1 MREKCKSI
9 LAKIISVF
17 AILSIIGFPSC
28 SFLNSFDDSP
38 SSNTIEINSLSF
50 AKTSLQTQ
58 VGGME
63 YISVAVKPS
72 KEQKNISLKWD
83 YDKSIIECDSS
94 SNWGVTIKGL
104 AEGKTTL
111 RCSYG
116 GYEATCL
123 VAVEGVAENYEVTT
137 EPYIYSN
144 YSVLQTSPGV
154 SEKVFVSL
162 YGGDVSD
169 IDGYTWTVD
178 NPAVASIQPTG
189 QYCIITAK
197 DAGYARIKITHT
209 KAAYPYYMGV
219 YVFADA
225 TEVSYITTSNNIIT
239 MNQDDGDKAIS
250 VSLVNGKDGSLDSQ
264 FAWEIINEKDEES
277 PISLSCNEN
286 NAVISPKHGGN
297 CTLRVTHPDS
307 AYPLDILCRVIS
319 IVKNVYIQPSTSVIT
334 LTGEAE
340 QTITSEL
347 VNLNAGE
354 YNIDG
359 FKYILDDYNVAEIV
373 GFVGN
378 QVTLKGLANG
388 SCKLIISH
396 EKSEYSREVLVIANG
411 QLKDAVDASCYI
423 TTSQNYIRTKV
434 GAAGQTI
441 NISLKGGVDGD
452 ESLFMWSVK
461 STASDG
467 STGKVI
473 NLETTNGSVF
483 HTSSRAAAA
492 TYSYGSAYLEPFA
505 EGTAVITITHPK
517 VLYPTEILLKVL
529 NKDAILEEPLYFT
542 GEGLIRILNGQS
554 KDYTVQLRGN
564 NKNLSDDSGISW
576 SIDDSRL
583 SATGNG
589 NIATVKAPAHGSGST
604 ISHLNAHHNKADSD
618 KTVLVM
624 TADDEETLMNM
635 KALYADKLYYN
646 FTVGNEVTVVCS
658 HAGFENEGASEENY
672 VEYDF
677 SQFKWTI
684 SDPSVISIQKNDYPL
699 SCTVKGLKSGK
710 SKLTGSIIDNG
721 TTYSCE
727 FTMTVYPEGAVQ
739 TEPEIYF
746 TTTQNVVTLGG
757 AGNSAKVSVTAIS
770 LPSSEYSNI
779 SWKSENENVATVISN
794 GTSATITAVSE
805 GESVI
810 KVTHPDSQNTIK
822 IYVRVGSEYVI
833 PEVEPVVYISS
844 QDVLTMLRDDS
855 SQKLQATLVNY
866 SGSNTGGFS
875 FSIDNDSVAQIYA
888 QSEDGVAYIKPVSS
902 GQAEIT
908 ITHTKT
914 DISKKVLVVV
924 GNSAE
929 ELAGYTYLTTSNNVV
944 AIGEGNTRTVTVS
957 VKNSDT
963 VIVDGYTW
971 TSSNP
976 AIVDVTSSG
985 ATAMFKG
992 NKIGTAIIT
1001 VTNKSC
1007 TYSLQIIAQVIDPI
1021 AASANPYIQLT
1032 SSVMTLT
1039 CGTSYTSITAEL
1051 VGGSESDKSDFIW
1064 QSNDSKIAVVYGQ
1077 NEVGKVRALATG
1089 TTYITVSH
1097 PKAAYSAQILVVCDE
1112 EKKSDCY
1119 ITVPSSIVTM
1129 KPTDSAQT
1137 ITATLVNG
1145 AATDKYNFSWS
1156 LDVYDIIDFQ
1166 YSANVCTITPKQTG
1180 SVTITITHPKA
1191 AYNQQVIVNVQQ
1203 YSTFAFPQQNMT
1215 ITQGEVSFISMQV
1228 PNTNVATH
1236 IEYSVENSNI
1246 CSVKGTKTTA
1256 QITAVGAGTTT
1267 VKARLIA
1274 SSSGAEQASAEM
1286 MVYVK
1291 EKEVNAVYITASS
1304 TVTTLK
1310 KGKSQTLSASLTG
1323 TGVVS
1328 SDVYNLKWTTSD
1340 SDIVQVTGIGSD
1352 GSVIGQSIYITALKP
1367 GEAVITCSHPK
1378 AASTLQFYV
1387 VVPGSSEKLITLNK
1401 TYITLV
1407 KGSSGTPLKASIE
1420 NSESQRDYYDIIWTA
1435 EEVNGSEICR
1445 IMGNGQNVTVY
1456 PIKPGQTTV
1465 TAQLPDSDV
1474 VAKCTVIVE
1483 AGKSFVFETSVRSI
1497 QPKHTVTVKYTVSPP
1512 DTVLTWTT
1520 AQTEDFFEYH
1530 DNGCDANGNGSVDI
1544 IGNDKN
1550 KIGSGTLTCISS
1562 EGAKGMLNIK
1572 VAWDYDFS
1580 IKGVTAFSIT
1590 PDEKR
1595 TFEYSVNPADADIIV
1610 VSSELNTTF
1619 GYEKKDNGDGSG
1631 TITIK
1636 PFHENQR
1643 ETTIDIIATNPK
1655 NNDEEIGRKTIKAR
1669 FVYKS
1674 VDPKIQFL
1682 SSDGRWTN
1690 WSGENNLL
1698 SMGDGETARLKVYI
1712 DNEKAD
1718 ASITKVE
1725 FVPQSANGKSMTL
1738 SQESS
1743 GASEKV
1749 VRLSHPTDSI
1759 VYNYRIDKL
1768 LVPYIGGKEINWM
1781 SNITWRA
1788 DYWSHSHTFSS
1799 TTYDDFIM
1807 LCTKSGYNR
1816 GSQPTGFNQN
1826 DPEGPSNGIYGY
1838 FMDDN
1843 GTSFSLT
1850 GNWEVKEDESWIGRI
1865 LTQEELKNYAW
1876 LYFPGTPV
1884 GYKNTFDFTYNDI
1897 ATGAIS
1903 RGSYGKGAL
1912 VDSMDGRIMTENVS
1926 VSTVPS
1932 TDTTVQSGSGFVG
1945 YLVVYVRH
1953 NGSDKDTKV
1962 YVNLDIRNCEKG
1974 YR

>member
-1 MREKCKSI
+1 
-9 LAKIISVF
+9 
-17 AILSIIGFPSC
+17 
-28 SFLNSFDDSP
+28 
-38 SSNTIEINSLSF
+38 
-50 AKTSLQTQ
+50 
-58 VGGME
+58 
-63 YISVAVKPS
+63 
-72 KEQKNISLKWD
+72 
-83 YDKSIIECDSS
+83 
-94 SNWGVTIKGL
+94 
-104 AEGKTTL
+104 
-111 RCSYG
+111 
-116 GYEATCL
+116 
-123 VAVEGVAENYEVTT
+123 
-137 EPYIYSN
+137 
-144 YSVLQTSPGV
+144 
-154 SEKVFVSL
+154 
-162 YGGDVSD
+162 
-169 IDGYTWTVD
+169 
-178 NPAVASIQPTG
+178 
-189 QYCIITAK
+189 
-197 DAGYARIKITHT
+197 
-209 KAAYPYYMGV
+209 
-219 YVFADA
+219 
-225 TEVSYITTSNNIIT
+225 
-239 MNQDDGDKAIS
+239 
-250 VSLVNGKDGSLDSQ
+250 
-264 FAWEIINEKDEES
+264 
-277 PISLSCNEN
+277 
-286 NAVISPKHGGN
+286 
-297 CTLRVTHPDS
+297 
-307 AYPLDILCRVIS
+307 
-319 IVKNVYIQPSTSVIT
+319 
-334 LTGEAE
+334 
-340 QTITSEL
+340 
-347 VNLNAGE
+347 
-354 YNIDG
+354 
-359 FKYILDDYNVAEIV
+359 
-373 GFVGN
+373 
-378 QVTLKGLANG
+378 
-388 SCKLIISH
+388 
-396 EKSEYSREVLVIANG
+396 
-411 QLKDAVDASCYI
+411 
-423 TTSQNYIRTKV
+423 
-434 GAAGQTI
+434 
-441 NISLKGGVDGD
+441 
-452 ESLFMWSVK
+452 MWSVK
-461 STASDG
+461 STTADG

-473 NLETTNGSVF
+473 NLETANGSVF
-483 HTSSRAAAA
+483 HTSARAAAA
-492 TYSYGSAYLEPFA
+492 TYSYGSAYLEPLA

-517 VLYPTEILLKVL
+517 ILYPTEILVKVL

-542 GEGLIRILNGQS
+542 GEGLLRILNGES

-564 NKNLSDDSGISW
+564 NKNLSDDSGITW

-604 ISHLNAHHNKADSD
+604 ISHLNAHHNKAESD

-658 HAGFENEGASEENY
+658 HAGFENEGASEEEY

-684 SDPSVISIQKNDYPL
+684 SDPSVISVTKNNDYPL
-699 SCTVKGLKSGK
+699 ACTVKGLKSGK
-710 SKLTGSIIDNG
+710 SKLTGSIINNG

-746 TTTQNVVTLGG
+746 TTTQNIVTLGG
-757 AGNSAKVSVTAIS
+757 AGNSAKVFVTAIS

-779 SWKSENENVATVISN
+779 SWKSENESVATVISN

-844 QDVLTMLRDDS
+844 QDVLTMLRDEP

-866 SGSNTGGFS
+866 SETDTSGFS
-875 FSIDNDSVAQIYA
+875 FSIDNDSIAQIYA
-888 QSEDGVAYIKPVSS
+888 QSESGVAYIKPVSS

-908 ITHTKT
+908 ITHIKT

-976 AIVDVTSSG
+976 AIADVTSSG

-1064 QSNDSKIAVVYGQ
+1064 QSNDSKIAIVYGQ
-1077 NEVGKVRALATG
+1077 NEIGKVRALAAG

-1119 ITVPSSIVTM
+1119 ITVPSSIVAM

-1137 ITATLVNG
+1137 ITASLVNG
-1145 AATDKYNFSWS
+1145 EATDKYNFSWS

-1215 ITQGEVSFISMQV
+1215 ITHGEVSFVSMQV

-1236 IEYSVENSNI
+1236 IEYSVENGNI

-1274 SSSGAEQASAEM
+1274 SSSGAEQASTEM

-1310 KGKSQTLSASLTG
+1310 KGKSQTLSATLTG

-1328 SDVYNLKWTTSD
+1328 SDVYNLKWATSD

-1387 VVPGSSEKLITLNK
+1387 VVPGSAEKLITLNK

-1456 PIKPGQTTV
+1456 PIKPGQTSV

-1483 AGKSFVFETSVRSI
+1483 AGKSFVFESSVRSI

-1512 DTVLTWTT
+1512 DSVLTWTT

-1544 IGNDKN
+1544 IGNERN
-1550 KIGSGTLTCISS
+1550 KIGSSTSPAFQ
-1562 EGAKGMLNIK
+1562 AK
-1572 VAWDYDFS
+1572 
-1580 IKGVTAFSIT
+1580 
-1590 PDEKR
+1590 E
-1595 TFEYSVNPADADIIV
+1595 
-1610 VSSELNTTF
+1610 
-1619 GYEKKDNGDGSG
+1619 
-1631 TITIK
+1631 
-1636 PFHENQR
+1636 QR
-1643 ETTIDIIATNPK
+1643 E
-1655 NNDEEIGRKTIKAR
+1655 
-1669 FVYKS
+1669 
-1674 VDPKIQFL
+1674 
-1682 SSDGRWTN
+1682 
-1690 WSGENNLL
+1690 
-1698 SMGDGETARLKVYI
+1698 
-1712 DNEKAD
+1712 
-1718 ASITKVE
+1718 
-1725 FVPQSANGKSMTL
+1725 
-1738 SQESS
+1738 
-1743 GASEKV
+1743 
-1749 VRLSHPTDSI
+1749 
-1759 VYNYRIDKL
+1759 
-1768 LVPYIGGKEINWM
+1768 
-1781 SNITWRA
+1781 
-1788 DYWSHSHTFSS
+1788 
-1799 TTYDDFIM
+1799 
-1807 LCTKSGYNR
+1807 C
-1816 GSQPTGFNQN
+1816 
-1826 DPEGPSNGIYGY
+1826 
-1838 FMDDN
+1838 
-1843 GTSFSLT
+1843 
-1850 GNWEVKEDESWIGRI
+1850 
-1865 LTQEELKNYAW
+1865 
-1876 LYFPGTPV
+1876 
-1884 GYKNTFDFTYNDI
+1884 
-1897 ATGAIS
+1897 
-1903 RGSYGKGAL
+1903 
-1912 VDSMDGRIMTENVS
+1912 
-1926 VSTVPS
+1926 
-1932 TDTTVQSGSGFVG
+1932 
-1945 YLVVYVRH
+1945 
-1953 NGSDKDTKV
+1953 
-1962 YVNLDIRNCEKG
+1962 
-1974 YR
+1974 

>member
-1 MREKCKSI
+1 MKISNIKLR
-9 LAKIISVF
+9 LAGV
-17 AILSIIGFPSC
+17 LSLASFTLGLPSC
-28 SFLNSFDDSP
+28 SFFNSFDESP
-38 SSNTIEINSLSF
+38 AAKVIEINSLSL
-50 AKTSLQTQ
+50 AKTALETQ
-58 VGGME
+58 IGAME
-63 YISVAVKPS
+63 YVSVSVKPS
-72 KEQKNISLKWD
+72 KEQKNITLKWD
-83 YDKSIIECDSS
+83 YDASIIECDKS

-104 AEGKTTL
+104 AEGQTSL

-116 GYEATCL
+116 GYEAHCL
-123 VAVEGVAENYEVTT
+123 VTVKGFAENYEVTT

-189 QYCIITAK
+189 QYCMITAK

-225 TEVSYITTSNNIIT
+225 TEASYITTSNNIVT

-250 VSLVNGKDGSLDSQ
+250 VSLVNGKEGLLDSQ

-277 PISLSCNEN
+277 PISLSFNGN
-286 NAVISPKHGGN
+286 NAVISPKHGGS

-319 IVKNVYIQPSTSVIT
+319 IVKNVYIQPSTTVVT
-334 LTGEAE
+334 LTGVTE

-373 GFVGN
+373 GSVGN
-378 QVTLKGLANG
+378 QVTLKGVANG

-441 NISLKGGVDGD
+441 NISLKAGEDGD
-452 ESLFMWSVK
+452 ESGFMWSVK
-461 STASDG
+461 STTADG

-473 NLETTNGSVF
+473 NLETANGSVF
-483 HTSSRAAAA
+483 HTSARAAAA
-492 TYSYGSAYLEPFA
+492 TYSYGSAYLEPLA

-517 VLYPTEILLKVL
+517 ILYPTEILVKVL

-542 GEGLIRILNGQS
+542 GEGLLRILNGES

-564 NKNLSDDSGISW
+564 NKNLSDDSGITW

-604 ISHLNAHHNKADSD
+604 ISHLNAHHNKAESD

-658 HAGFENEGASEENY
+658 HAGFENEGASEEEY

-684 SDPSVISIQKNDYPL
+684 SDPSVISVTKNNDYPL
-699 SCTVKGLKSGK
+699 ACTVKGLKSGK

-746 TTTQNVVTLGG
+746 TTTQNIVTLGG
-757 AGNSAKVSVTAIS
+757 AGNSAKVFVTAIS

-779 SWKSENENVATVISN
+779 SWKSENESVATVISN

-844 QDVLTMLRDDS
+844 QDVLTMLRDEP

-866 SGSNTGGFS
+866 SETDTSGFS
-875 FSIDNDSVAQIYA
+875 FSIDNDSIAQIYA
-888 QSEDGVAYIKPVSS
+888 QSESGVAYIKPVSS

-908 ITHTKT
+908 ITHIKT

-976 AIVDVTSSG
+976 AIADVTSSG

-1064 QSNDSKIAVVYGQ
+1064 QSNDSKIAIVYGQ
-1077 NEVGKVRALATG
+1077 NEIGKVRALAAG

-1137 ITATLVNG
+1137 ITASLVNG
-1145 AATDKYNFSWS
+1145 EATDKYNFSWS

-1215 ITQGEVSFISMQV
+1215 ITHGEVSFVSMQV

-1236 IEYSVENSNI
+1236 IEYSVENGNI

-1274 SSSGAEQASAEM
+1274 SSSGAEQASTEM

-1310 KGKSQTLSASLTG
+1310 KGKSQTLSATLTG

-1328 SDVYNLKWTTSD
+1328 SDVYNLKWSTSD

-1387 VVPGSSEKLITLNK
+1387 VVPGSAEKMITLNK

-1456 PIKPGQTTV
+1456 PIKPGQTSV

-1483 AGKSFVFETSVRSI
+1483 AGKSFVFESSVRSI

-1512 DTVLTWTT
+1512 DSVLTWTT

-1544 IGNDKN
+1544 IGNERN

-1562 EGAKGMLNIK
+1562 EGAKGMLNVK
-1572 VAWDYDFS
+1572 VAWDYDLS
-1580 IKGVTAFSIT
+1580 IKGVTAFTIT

-1826 DPEGPSNGIYGY
+1826 DSEGPSN
-1838 FMDDN
+1838 
-1843 GTSFSLT
+1843 
-1850 GNWEVKEDESWIGRI
+1850 
-1865 LTQEELKNYAW
+1865 
-1876 LYFPGTPV
+1876 
-1884 GYKNTFDFTYNDI
+1884 
-1897 ATGAIS
+1897 
-1903 RGSYGKGAL
+1903 
-1912 VDSMDGRIMTENVS
+1912 
-1926 VSTVPS
+1926 
-1932 TDTTVQSGSGFVG
+1932 
-1945 YLVVYVRH
+1945 
-1953 NGSDKDTKV
+1953 
-1962 YVNLDIRNCEKG
+1962 
-1974 YR
+1974 

>member
-1 MREKCKSI
+1 
-9 LAKIISVF
+9 
-17 AILSIIGFPSC
+17 
-28 SFLNSFDDSP
+28 
-38 SSNTIEINSLSF
+38 
-50 AKTSLQTQ
+50 
-58 VGGME
+58 
-63 YISVAVKPS
+63 
-72 KEQKNISLKWD
+72 
-83 YDKSIIECDSS
+83 
-94 SNWGVTIKGL
+94 
-104 AEGKTTL
+104 
-111 RCSYG
+111 
-116 GYEATCL
+116 
-123 VAVEGVAENYEVTT
+123 
-137 EPYIYSN
+137 
-144 YSVLQTSPGV
+144 
-154 SEKVFVSL
+154 
-162 YGGDVSD
+162 
-169 IDGYTWTVD
+169 
-178 NPAVASIQPTG
+178 
-189 QYCIITAK
+189 
-197 DAGYARIKITHT
+197 
-209 KAAYPYYMGV
+209 
-219 YVFADA
+219 
-225 TEVSYITTSNNIIT
+225 
-239 MNQDDGDKAIS
+239 
-250 VSLVNGKDGSLDSQ
+250 
-264 FAWEIINEKDEES
+264 
-277 PISLSCNEN
+277 
-286 NAVISPKHGGN
+286 
-297 CTLRVTHPDS
+297 
-307 AYPLDILCRVIS
+307 
-319 IVKNVYIQPSTSVIT
+319 
-334 LTGEAE
+334 
-340 QTITSEL
+340 
-347 VNLNAGE
+347 
-354 YNIDG
+354 
-359 FKYILDDYNVAEIV
+359 
-373 GFVGN
+373 
-378 QVTLKGLANG
+378 
-388 SCKLIISH
+388 
-396 EKSEYSREVLVIANG
+396 
-411 QLKDAVDASCYI
+411 
-423 TTSQNYIRTKV
+423 
-434 GAAGQTI
+434 
-441 NISLKGGVDGD
+441 
-452 ESLFMWSVK
+452 MWSVK
-461 STASDG
+461 STTADG

-473 NLETTNGSVF
+473 NLETANGSVF
-483 HTSSRAAAA
+483 HTSARAAAA
-492 TYSYGSAYLEPFA
+492 TYSYGSAYLEPLA

-517 VLYPTEILLKVL
+517 ILYPTEILVKVL

-542 GEGLIRILNGQS
+542 GEGLLRILNGES

-564 NKNLSDDSGISW
+564 NKNLSDDSGITW

-604 ISHLNAHHNKADSD
+604 ISHLNAHHNKAESD

-658 HAGFENEGASEENY
+658 HAGFENEGASEEEY

-684 SDPSVISIQKNDYPL
+684 SDPSVISVTKNNDYPL
-699 SCTVKGLKSGK
+699 ACTVKGLKSGK

-746 TTTQNVVTLGG
+746 TTTQNIVTLGG
-757 AGNSAKVSVTAIS
+757 AGNSAKVFVTAIS
-770 LPSSEYSNI
+770 LSSSEYSNI
-779 SWKSENENVATVISN
+779 SWKSENESVATVISN

-844 QDVLTMLRDDS
+844 QDVLTMLRDEP

-866 SGSNTGGFS
+866 SETDTSGFS
-875 FSIDNDSVAQIYA
+875 FSIDNDSIAQIYA
-888 QSEDGVAYIKPVSS
+888 QSESGVAYIKPVSS

-908 ITHTKT
+908 ITHIKT

-976 AIVDVTSSG
+976 AIADVTSSG

-1064 QSNDSKIAVVYGQ
+1064 QSNDSKIAIVYGQ
-1077 NEVGKVRALATG
+1077 NEIGKVRALAAG

-1119 ITVPSSIVTM
+1119 ITVPSSIVAM

-1137 ITATLVNG
+1137 ITASLVNG
-1145 AATDKYNFSWS
+1145 EATDKYNFSWS

-1215 ITQGEVSFISMQV
+1215 ITHGEVSFVSMQV

-1236 IEYSVENSNI
+1236 IEYSVENGNI

-1274 SSSGAEQASAEM
+1274 SSSGAEQASTEM

-1310 KGKSQTLSASLTG
+1310 KGKSQTLSATLTG

-1328 SDVYNLKWTTSD
+1328 SDVYNLKWSTSD

-1387 VVPGSSEKLITLNK
+1387 VVPGSAEKLITLNK

-1456 PIKPGQTTV
+1456 PIKPGQTSV

-1483 AGKSFVFETSVRSI
+1483 AGKSFVFESSVRSI

-1512 DTVLTWTT
+1512 DSVLTWTT

-1544 IGNDKN
+1544 IGNERN

-1562 EGAKGMLNIK
+1562 EGAKGMLNVK
-1572 VAWDYDFS
+1572 VAWDYDLS
-1580 IKGVTAFSIT
+1580 IKGVTAFTIT

-1768 LVPYIGGKEINWM
+1768 LVPYIGGKEIN
-1781 SNITWRA
+1781 
-1788 DYWSHSHTFSS
+1788 
-1799 TTYDDFIM
+1799 
-1807 LCTKSGYNR
+1807 
-1816 GSQPTGFNQN
+1816 
-1826 DPEGPSNGIYGY
+1826 
-1838 FMDDN
+1838 
-1843 GTSFSLT
+1843 
-1850 GNWEVKEDESWIGRI
+1850 
-1865 LTQEELKNYAW
+1865 
-1876 LYFPGTPV
+1876 
-1884 GYKNTFDFTYNDI
+1884 
-1897 ATGAIS
+1897 
-1903 RGSYGKGAL
+1903 
-1912 VDSMDGRIMTENVS
+1912 
-1926 VSTVPS
+1926 
-1932 TDTTVQSGSGFVG
+1932 
-1945 YLVVYVRH
+1945 
-1953 NGSDKDTKV
+1953 
-1962 YVNLDIRNCEKG
+1962 
-1974 YR
+1974 

>member
-1 MREKCKSI
+1 MKISNIKLR
-9 LAKIISVF
+9 LAGV
-17 AILSIIGFPSC
+17 LSLASFTLGLPSC
-28 SFLNSFDDSP
+28 SFFNSFDESP
-38 SSNTIEINSLSF
+38 AAKVIEINSLSL
-50 AKTSLQTQ
+50 AKTALETQ
-58 VGGME
+58 IGAME
-63 YISVAVKPS
+63 YVSVSVKPS
-72 KEQKNISLKWD
+72 KEQKNITLKWD
-83 YDKSIIECDSS
+83 YDASIIECDKS

-104 AEGKTTL
+104 AEGQTSL

-116 GYEATCL
+116 GYEAHCL
-123 VAVEGVAENYEVTT
+123 VTVKGFAENYEVTT

-189 QYCIITAK
+189 QYCMITAK

-225 TEVSYITTSNNIIT
+225 TEASYITTSNNIVT

-250 VSLVNGKDGSLDSQ
+250 VSLVNGKEGLLDSQ

-277 PISLSCNEN
+277 PISLSFNGN
-286 NAVISPKHGGN
+286 NAVISPKHGGS

-319 IVKNVYIQPSTSVIT
+319 IVKNVYIQPSTTVVT
-334 LTGEAE
+334 LTGVTE

-373 GFVGN
+373 GSVGN
-378 QVTLKGLANG
+378 QVTLKGVANG

-441 NISLKGGVDGD
+441 NISLKAGEDGD
-452 ESLFMWSVK
+452 ESGFMWSVK
-461 STASDG
+461 STTADG

-473 NLETTNGSVF
+473 NLETANGSVF
-483 HTSSRAAAA
+483 HTSARAAAA
-492 TYSYGSAYLEPFA
+492 TYSYGSAYLEPLA

-517 VLYPTEILLKVL
+517 ILYPTEILVKVL

-542 GEGLIRILNGQS
+542 GEGLLRILNGES

-564 NKNLSDDSGISW
+564 NKNLSDDSGITW

-604 ISHLNAHHNKADSD
+604 ISHLNAHHNKAESD

-658 HAGFENEGASEENY
+658 HAGFENEGASEEEY

-684 SDPSVISIQKNDYPL
+684 SDPSVISVTKNNDYPL
-699 SCTVKGLKSGK
+699 ACTVKGLKSGK

-746 TTTQNVVTLGG
+746 TTTQNIVTLGG
-757 AGNSAKVSVTAIS
+757 AGNSAKVFVTAIS

-779 SWKSENENVATVISN
+779 SWKSENESVATVISN

-844 QDVLTMLRDDS
+844 QDVLTMLRDEP

-866 SGSNTGGFS
+866 SETDTSGFS
-875 FSIDNDSVAQIYA
+875 FSIDNDSIAQIYA
-888 QSEDGVAYIKPVSS
+888 QSESGVAYIKPVSS

-908 ITHTKT
+908 ITHIKT

-976 AIVDVTSSG
+976 AIADVTSSG

-1064 QSNDSKIAVVYGQ
+1064 QSNDSKIAIVYGQ
-1077 NEVGKVRALATG
+1077 NEIGKVRALAAG

-1137 ITATLVNG
+1137 ITASLVNG
-1145 AATDKYNFSWS
+1145 EATDKYNFSWS

-1203 YSTFAFPQQNMT
+1203 YSRFAFPQQNMT
-1215 ITQGEVSFISMQV
+1215 ITHGEVSFVSMQV

-1236 IEYSVENSNI
+1236 IEYSVENGNI

-1274 SSSGAEQASAEM
+1274 SSSGAEQASTEM

-1310 KGKSQTLSASLTG
+1310 KGKSQTLSATLTG

-1328 SDVYNLKWTTSD
+1328 SDVYNLKWSTSD

-1387 VVPGSSEKLITLNK
+1387 VVPGSAEKMITLNK

-1456 PIKPGQTTV
+1456 PIKPGQTSV

-1483 AGKSFVFETSVRSI
+1483 AGKSFVFESSVRSI

-1512 DTVLTWTT
+1512 DSVLTWTT

-1544 IGNDKN
+1544 IGNERN
-1550 KIGSGTLTCISS
+1550 KIGSGPSPAFQ
-1562 EGAKGMLNIK
+1562 AK
-1572 VAWDYDFS
+1572 
-1580 IKGVTAFSIT
+1580 
-1590 PDEKR
+1590 E
-1595 TFEYSVNPADADIIV
+1595 
-1610 VSSELNTTF
+1610 
-1619 GYEKKDNGDGSG
+1619 
-1631 TITIK
+1631 
-1636 PFHENQR
+1636 QR
-1643 ETTIDIIATNPK
+1643 E
-1655 NNDEEIGRKTIKAR
+1655 
-1669 FVYKS
+1669 
-1674 VDPKIQFL
+1674 
-1682 SSDGRWTN
+1682 
-1690 WSGENNLL
+1690 
-1698 SMGDGETARLKVYI
+1698 
-1712 DNEKAD
+1712 
-1718 ASITKVE
+1718 
-1725 FVPQSANGKSMTL
+1725 
-1738 SQESS
+1738 
-1743 GASEKV
+1743 
-1749 VRLSHPTDSI
+1749 
-1759 VYNYRIDKL
+1759 
-1768 LVPYIGGKEINWM
+1768 
-1781 SNITWRA
+1781 
-1788 DYWSHSHTFSS
+1788 
-1799 TTYDDFIM
+1799 
-1807 LCTKSGYNR
+1807 C
-1816 GSQPTGFNQN
+1816 
-1826 DPEGPSNGIYGY
+1826 
-1838 FMDDN
+1838 
-1843 GTSFSLT
+1843 
-1850 GNWEVKEDESWIGRI
+1850 
-1865 LTQEELKNYAW
+1865 
-1876 LYFPGTPV
+1876 
-1884 GYKNTFDFTYNDI
+1884 
-1897 ATGAIS
+1897 
-1903 RGSYGKGAL
+1903 
-1912 VDSMDGRIMTENVS
+1912 
-1926 VSTVPS
+1926 
-1932 TDTTVQSGSGFVG
+1932 
-1945 YLVVYVRH
+1945 
-1953 NGSDKDTKV
+1953 
-1962 YVNLDIRNCEKG
+1962 
-1974 YR
+1974 

>member
-83 YDKSIIECDSS
+83 YDKSIIECDIS

-169 IDGYTWTVD
+169 IDGYTWTID
-178 NPAVASIQPTG
+178 NSSVASIQPTG
-189 QYCIITAK
+189 QYCMITAK
-197 DAGYARIKITHT
+197 DTGYARIKITHN

-219 YVFADA
+219 YVFSDA
-225 TEVSYITTSNNIIT
+225 TQVSYITTGSNIVT
-239 MNQDDGDKAIS
+239 MNQNDGDKAIS

-277 PISLSCNEN
+277 PISLRCNGN

-473 NLETTNGSVF
+473 NLETANGSVF

-517 VLYPTEILLKVL
+517 VLYPTEILVKVL

-658 HAGFENEGASEENY
+658 HAGFENKGASEENY

-794 GTSATITAVSE
+794 GTSASITAVSE

-844 QDVLTMLRDDS
+844 QNVLTMLRDDS
-855 SQKLQATLVNY
+855 S
-866 SGSNTGGFS
+866 
-875 FSIDNDSVAQIYA
+875 
-888 QSEDGVAYIKPVSS
+888 
-902 GQAEIT
+902 
-908 ITHTKT
+908 
-914 DISKKVLVVV
+914 
-924 GNSAE
+924 
-929 ELAGYTYLTTSNNVV
+929 
-944 AIGEGNTRTVTVS
+944 
-957 VKNSDT
+957 
-963 VIVDGYTW
+963 
-971 TSSNP
+971 
-976 AIVDVTSSG
+976 
-985 ATAMFKG
+985 
-992 NKIGTAIIT
+992 
-1001 VTNKSC
+1001 
-1007 TYSLQIIAQVIDPI
+1007 
-1021 AASANPYIQLT
+1021 
-1032 SSVMTLT
+1032 
-1039 CGTSYTSITAEL
+1039 
-1051 VGGSESDKSDFIW
+1051 
-1064 QSNDSKIAVVYGQ
+1064 
-1077 NEVGKVRALATG
+1077 
-1089 TTYITVSH
+1089 
-1097 PKAAYSAQILVVCDE
+1097 
-1112 EKKSDCY
+1112 
-1119 ITVPSSIVTM
+1119 
-1129 KPTDSAQT
+1129 
-1137 ITATLVNG
+1137 
-1145 AATDKYNFSWS
+1145 
-1156 LDVYDIIDFQ
+1156 
-1166 YSANVCTITPKQTG
+1166 
-1180 SVTITITHPKA
+1180 
-1191 AYNQQVIVNVQQ
+1191 
-1203 YSTFAFPQQNMT
+1203 
-1215 ITQGEVSFISMQV
+1215 
-1228 PNTNVATH
+1228 
-1236 IEYSVENSNI
+1236 
-1246 CSVKGTKTTA
+1246 
-1256 QITAVGAGTTT
+1256 
-1267 VKARLIA
+1267 
-1274 SSSGAEQASAEM
+1274 
-1286 MVYVK
+1286 
-1291 EKEVNAVYITASS
+1291 
-1304 TVTTLK
+1304 
-1310 KGKSQTLSASLTG
+1310 
-1323 TGVVS
+1323 
-1328 SDVYNLKWTTSD
+1328 
-1340 SDIVQVTGIGSD
+1340 
-1352 GSVIGQSIYITALKP
+1352 
-1367 GEAVITCSHPK
+1367 
-1378 AASTLQFYV
+1378 
-1387 VVPGSSEKLITLNK
+1387 
-1401 TYITLV
+1401 
-1407 KGSSGTPLKASIE
+1407 
-1420 NSESQRDYYDIIWTA
+1420 
-1435 EEVNGSEICR
+1435 
-1445 IMGNGQNVTVY
+1445 
-1456 PIKPGQTTV
+1456 
-1465 TAQLPDSDV
+1465 
-1474 VAKCTVIVE
+1474 
-1483 AGKSFVFETSVRSI
+1483 
-1497 QPKHTVTVKYTVSPP
+1497 
-1512 DTVLTWTT
+1512 
-1520 AQTEDFFEYH
+1520 
-1530 DNGCDANGNGSVDI
+1530 
-1544 IGNDKN
+1544 
-1550 KIGSGTLTCISS
+1550 
-1562 EGAKGMLNIK
+1562 
-1572 VAWDYDFS
+1572 
-1580 IKGVTAFSIT
+1580 
-1590 PDEKR
+1590 
-1595 TFEYSVNPADADIIV
+1595 
-1610 VSSELNTTF
+1610 
-1619 GYEKKDNGDGSG
+1619 
-1631 TITIK
+1631 
-1636 PFHENQR
+1636 
-1643 ETTIDIIATNPK
+1643 
-1655 NNDEEIGRKTIKAR
+1655 
-1669 FVYKS
+1669 
-1674 VDPKIQFL
+1674 
-1682 SSDGRWTN
+1682 
-1690 WSGENNLL
+1690 
-1698 SMGDGETARLKVYI
+1698 
-1712 DNEKAD
+1712 
-1718 ASITKVE
+1718 
-1725 FVPQSANGKSMTL
+1725 
-1738 SQESS
+1738 
-1743 GASEKV
+1743 
-1749 VRLSHPTDSI
+1749 
-1759 VYNYRIDKL
+1759 
-1768 LVPYIGGKEINWM
+1768 
-1781 SNITWRA
+1781 
-1788 DYWSHSHTFSS
+1788 
-1799 TTYDDFIM
+1799 
-1807 LCTKSGYNR
+1807 
-1816 GSQPTGFNQN
+1816 
-1826 DPEGPSNGIYGY
+1826 
-1838 FMDDN
+1838 
-1843 GTSFSLT
+1843 
-1850 GNWEVKEDESWIGRI
+1850 
-1865 LTQEELKNYAW
+1865 
-1876 LYFPGTPV
+1876 
-1884 GYKNTFDFTYNDI
+1884 
-1897 ATGAIS
+1897 
-1903 RGSYGKGAL
+1903 
-1912 VDSMDGRIMTENVS
+1912 
-1926 VSTVPS
+1926 
-1932 TDTTVQSGSGFVG
+1932 
-1945 YLVVYVRH
+1945 
-1953 NGSDKDTKV
+1953 
-1962 YVNLDIRNCEKG
+1962 
-1974 YR
+1974 